1 MIYRI
6 AAFYFVDRCRLFFYA
21 EYMLDGCRIFS
32 SDPVWRQIL
41 ADMGACIVD
50 DVAHADVNFD
60 TIAPVRAVSAI
71 ELKAIVL
78 AAGDHDSIIRRVCGD
93 DVSLPPNLGRVVV
106 ALYKSGGCRADE
118 LRTILGYSRDA
129 ATHAIEAAIYQL
141 RRMFGREFIQ
151 NIGGVYK
158 LGNL

>member
-1 MIYRI
+1 MEI
-6 AAFYFVDRCRLFFYA
+6 AAFYFVDRGRLFFYS

-32 SDPVWRQIL
+32 TDTVWRQIL
-41 ADMGACIVD
+41 ADMGAELVD
-50 DVAHADVNFD
+50 DVERADVNFD
-60 TIAPVRAVSAI
+60 LVAPTHTVSAI
-71 ELKAIVL
+71 ELKSIIL
-78 AAGDHDSIIRRVCGD
+78 AAADNDNIIRRVCGD

-141 RRMFGREFIQ
+141 RRQFGRDFIQ
-151 NIGGVYK
+151 NVGGVYK
-158 LGNL
+158 LGDI